1 LTPESRQS
9 YPRSSSLAPPTT
21 RAERTGKKEERR
33 KKKKKEKEERREK
46 KEASRLSKPPG
57 KRKAKA
63 QGSSAIET
71 PDLSNPEQ
79 IQQVGSSPLSAS
91 EAFRSPAVWIGTAG
105 GFGYAPIVS
114 GTFGSAAGVLLFM
127 ALPWLD
133 LALGGLLWLHLGL
146 IVVVSL
152 AGIWAAGRCE
162 ELFGNK
168 DDGRIVI
175 DEVAG
180 QLITLTPVLVLGAGA
195 LSARGTG
202 ISELSTGA
210 PAWWLLVVTAF
221 VVFRVLDIWKPGPIR
236 WAERNFAGGLGVMAD
251 DLLAGLFGAILMTVP
266 CYVLLIVSLEPS
278 GLSKWLG

>member
-1 LTPESRQS
+1 LLLFGITLL
-9 YPRSSSLAPPTT
+9 SLAF
-21 RAERTGKKEERR
+21 
-33 KKKKKEKEERREK
+33 
-46 KEASRLSKPPG
+46 L
-57 KRKAKA
+57 
-63 QGSSAIET
+63 
-71 PDLSNPEQ
+71 
-79 IQQVGSSPLSAS
+79 
-91 EAFRSPAVWIGTAG
+91 
-105 GFGYAPIVS
+105 
-114 GTFGSAAGVLLFM
+114 
-127 ALPWLD
+127 
-133 LALGGLLWLHLGL
+133 
-146 IVVVSL
+146 
-152 AGIWAAGRCE
+152 GIWASDAAERF
-162 ELFGNK
+162 FGNK

-180 QLITLTPVLVLGAGA
+180 QLITLTPVLVLGAAA